1 MLVLLTLLSVVKFI
15 IINMPPGDYLST
27 MIYNLRLQ
35 GQEVSEEQIAV
46 LQARYGLDLPIY
58 RQYFKWISGWLRG
71 NWGTSFLYDQPV
83 RKLIGDRVVL
93 SIVLSLCSLIF
104 TYSVAIPI
112 GIYSATHQYSIADY
126 TFTFLGFIGLAT
138 PNFLLALV
146 LMFLTF
152 KFFGWSMGGLFS
164 PEFQIEPWSWA
175 KVVDLLK
182 HLPVPII
189 VVGTAGTAGM
199 IRTWRGMLLDE
210 LRKNY
215 VIVARAK
222 GVAELKLLFKYPIRV
237 AMAPMIAGIAGVL
250 PGLISGATLTSIVIS
265 LPTVGPLM
273 LQAIMAQDMYL
284 AGSLAMFLS
293 SLGLMGVLMSDLL
306 LVVIDPR
313 VRYYKGPKQ

>member
-152 KFFGWSMGGLFS
+152 KFFGWSMGG
-164 PEFQIEPWSWA
+164 
-175 KVVDLLK
+175 
-182 HLPVPII
+182 
-189 VVGTAGTAGM
+189 
-199 IRTWRGMLLDE
+199 
-210 LRKNY
+210 
-215 VIVARAK
+215 
-222 GVAELKLLFKYPIRV
+222 
-237 AMAPMIAGIAGVL
+237 
-250 PGLISGATLTSIVIS
+250 
-265 LPTVGPLM
+265 GPRWWTC
-273 LQAIMAQDMYL
+273 
-284 AGSLAMFLS
+284 SSTCRFPLS
-293 SLGLMGVLMSDLL
+293 S
-306 LVVIDPR
+306 
-313 VRYYKGPKQ
+313 